1 MGGKSDA
8 LATAN
13 VDKAVD
19 SRQVILS
26 CATAAVTLRV
36 AALLETEA
44 EVPLAP
50 EMEKLQRQEAV
61 TVPNFVHATVD
72 AISPEGMTSRV
83 TVVIMT
89 APPTLGTRTLI

>member
-1 MGGKSDA
+1 
-8 LATAN
+8 
-13 VDKAVD
+13 
-19 SRQVILS
+19 
-26 CATAAVTLRV
+26 
-36 AALLETEA
+36 
-44 EVPLAP
+44 
-50 EMEKLQRQEAV
+50 MEKVLRREAV